1 MRRVR
6 SVSRLAFLLTALSIT
21 PWAIAQEVPP
31 TPTPRP
37 SAAELQLRDAWWA
50 ESGANDLSAAL
61 RGYLAA
67 VAAEG
72 PATVRARALL
82 WAGRL
87 QQRLGQ
93 SEQALASFRRLLV
106 EFAAE
111 TELVGEARTHLREL
125 TAVDLRQT
133 YDEWYERRLF
143 SEEVQLVILGKLEAL
158 AANLASEGRSEAD
171 RNARG
176 EERRALVAGVMSF
189 GRGAVPALRKAA
201 VGKQEAMAD
210 LAIDL
215 LFRLGEVPPWEALRA
230 STPWCSDPDAL
241 RLLLAPPGA
250 GAAQAD
256 EPRSPWHVRCLLAC
270 RRGPVAAA
278 EFLLSCT
285 SRASEELQP
294 LAAVLLE
301 HEQPRRTLLAA
312 LSRTDVALRVRQ
324 AIERVLC
331 EGESWADGLTTAEW
345 LAAGEQPLLQ
355 DLCLVSLQRAA
366 RGVRADEPELLDRM
380 LARLAA
386 AAAGGP
392 PTSEAGQAAARL
404 ATAFLLGLDEHPAV
418 ELLPWTP
425 ERLQTLLL
433 AAACSV
439 DASLRQVLQS
449 LRRQPELRRRLAE
462 RLFAAAV
469 ALGTAYQLSAEDA
482 TTLDALRRQFEV
494 ELETEGDT
502 VAFARQWH
510 AAVLDAATA
519 AWPTLDERARLASL
533 LLLPAV
539 CSSVHDTAVMRP
551 FLEARANDPSELVRV
566 AITRALESLPQ

>member
-1 MRRVR
+1 MRRVC
-6 SVSRLAFLLTALSIT
+6 SVSRLAFLLAALST
-21 PWAIAQEVPP
+21 TSWAIAQEVP
-31 TPTPRP
+31 PTPRP

-50 ESGANDLSAAL
+50 ESGANDLPVAL

-158 AANLASEGRSEAD
+158 ATNLASPGGSGAEQSTRI
-171 RNARG
+171 
-176 EERRALVAGVMSF
+176 EERRVLVAGVMAF

-201 VGKQEAMAD
+201 VGKQEALAD

-230 STPWCSDPDAL
+230 SADWCTDLDAL
-241 RLLLAPPGA
+241 RLLLAQPGVGA
-250 GAAQAD
+250 GQAD
-256 EPRSPWHVRCLLAC
+256 EPRSPWQVRCLLAC

-278 EFLLSCT
+278 EFLLACT
-285 SRASEELQP
+285 SRSAEDLQP

-301 HEQPRRTLLAA
+301 HEGSRRTLLAA

-331 EGESWADGLTTAEW
+331 EGESWANGLTTAEW

-355 DLCLVSLQRAA
+355 DLCLVSLQRAS
-366 RGVRADEPELLDRM
+366 REVRADEPELLDRM
-380 LARLAA
+380 LARLSAA
-386 AAAGGP
+386 VAGVP
-392 PTSEAGQAAARL
+392 PGSEAQEAAARL
-404 ATAFLLGLDEHPAV
+404 VSAFVGGLDEHPAV

-425 ERLQTLLL
+425 ERLQALLL
-433 AAACSV
+433 AAACSA
-439 DASLRQVLQS
+439 DTDLHPVLQS

-462 RLFAAAV
+462 RLFAAPV
-469 ALGTAYQLSAEDA
+469 ALATAYQLSAEDPS
-482 TTLDALRRQFEV
+482 TYDALRRHFDA
-494 ELETEGDT
+494 ELETEADT

-510 AAVLDAATA
+510 AALLAAATA
-519 AWPTLDERARLASL
+519 AWPIQDEPARLASL

-539 CSSVHDTAVMRP
+539 VSSLHDTAAMRP
-551 FLEARANDPSELVRV
+551 FLEARANDPSEPVRA

>member
-1 MRRVR
+1 MRRVH
-6 SVSRLAFLLTALSIT
+6 SVSRLAFLLTALST
-21 PWAIAQEVPP
+21 APWAIAQEVPP
-31 TPTPRP
+31 TPAPRP

-111 TELVGEARTHLREL
+111 TELVGDARTHLREL

-158 AANLASEGRSEAD
+158 AANLGAPVGGRSELSTLQD
-171 RNARG
+171 
-176 EERRALVAGVMSF
+176 ERRSLVAGVMSF

-201 VGKQEAMAD
+201 VGRQQAMASM
-210 LAIDL
+210 AIDL
-215 LFRLGEVPPWEALRA
+215 LVRLGEVPPWEALRA
-230 STPWCSDPDAL
+230 STDWSTDLDAL
-241 RLLLAPPGA
+241 RLLLAQPGGGVA
-250 GAAQAD
+250 STD

-270 RRGPVAAA
+270 RRGPIAAA
-278 EFLLSCT
+278 ELLLSCT
-285 SRASEELQP
+285 SPAPEELQP

-301 HEQPRRTLLAA
+301 HEESRRMLLAA

-331 EGESWADGLTTAEW
+331 EGEPWADGLTTAEW

-355 DLCLVSLQRAA
+355 DLCLVSLHRAA
-366 RGVRADEPELLDRM
+366 RGIRADEPELLDRM
-380 LARLAA
+380 LARLSAA
-386 AAAGGP
+386 VAGGP
-392 PTSEAGQAAARL
+392 PASEAGQAAARL
-404 ATAFLLGLDEHPAV
+404 VTAFVNGLNEHPAV

-425 ERLQTLLL
+425 ERLQALLL
-433 AAACSV
+433 AAACTV
-439 DASLRQVLQS
+439 DADLRQVLQS

-462 RLFAAAV
+462 RLFAAPV
-469 ALGTAYQLSAEDA
+469 ALATAYQLSAEDA
-482 TTLDALRRQFEV
+482 STLDALRRHFEV

-510 AAVLDAATA
+510 AAVLAAATA
-519 AWPTLDERARLASL
+519 AWPAQDEASRLASL

-539 CSSVHDTAVMRP
+539 VSSMRDTAAMRP
-551 FLEARANDPSELVRV
+551 FLEARANDTSEPVRV
-566 AITRALESLPQ
+566 AITRALENLPQ